1 MEYKEGDLID
11 FRRNNRVV
19 LTLVIGKSK
28 RGKKNILSIE
38 TNLIQLKLMQG
49 DVLGWYLEEE
59 INDVMKYISDRFC
72 TPY

>member
-38 TNLIQLKLMQG
+38 TNLIELKQMQG
-49 DVLGWYLEEE
+49 DVL
-59 INDVMKYISDRFC
+59 N
-72 TPY
+72 